1 MGGTIKL
8 RPPDGEGQEG
18 YEKRARF
25 LLKVFEAARKSEDAA
40 GILPEE
46 TSDLGIER
54 GIVHIPA
61 EFKDAVRDALVK
73 ETGGFNCFAAFAG
86 EDKPEEP
93 AKEEEKSE
101 ERAPLEVGKKAEA
114 KYGNSFFA
122 AKIMEIGED
131 KIKVKWDHDS
141 SEAELNKDEVRGKA
155 VKAEETKEEAKEG
168 AKEEAKEEAKEKA
181 KEEAKD
187 DVKMEVKED
196 KKEEKCQEPKAF
208 AVDDVVQA
216 KYGNSFF
223 AAKIMEIGDEKIK
236 VKWDHDS
243 SETEVPKDEVKAK
256 EEEKKEEKKEEW
268 KDDKKEEWKK
278 DEWKK
283 DEWK

>member
-1 MGGTIKL
+1 MG
-8 RPPDGEGQEG
+8 
-18 YEKRARF
+18 
-25 LLKVFEAARKSEDAA
+25 
-40 GILPEE
+40 
-46 TSDLGIER
+46 
-54 GIVHIPA
+54 

-114 KYGNSFFA
+114 KYGNSFFDCDVV
-122 AKIMEIGED
+122 EIGED

-168 AKEEAKEEAKEKA
+168 AKEEAKE
-181 KEEAKD
+181 
-187 DVKMEVKED
+187 DVKMEVKEEKEED
-196 KKEEKCQEPKAF
+196 KKEEPKAL

-268 KDDKKEEWKK
+268 KDDKKEEDKK
-278 DEWKK
+278 EEPKAFAVDDVVQAKYGNSFFAAKIMEIGDE
-283 DEWK
+283 

>member
-1 MGGTIKL
+1 MG
-8 RPPDGEGQEG
+8 
-18 YEKRARF
+18 
-25 LLKVFEAARKSEDAA
+25 V
-40 GILPEE
+40 
-46 TSDLGIER
+46 
-54 GIVHIPA
+54 V
-61 EFKDAVRDALVK
+61 
-73 ETGGFNCFAAFAG
+73 
-86 EDKPEEP
+86 
-93 AKEEEKSE
+93 
-101 ERAPLEVGKKAEA
+101 
-114 KYGNSFFA
+114 
-122 AKIMEIGED
+122 EIGED

-168 AKEEAKEEAKEKA
+168 AKEEAKEEAKEGATEGATEGA

-187 DVKMEVKED
+187 DVKMEVKEEKEED
-196 KKEEKCQEPKAF
+196 KKGEPKAF

-256 EEEKKEEKKEEW
+256 EEELNKDEVRGKAVKAEETKEE
-268 KDDKKEEWKK
+268 
-278 DEWKK
+278 
-283 DEWK
+283 